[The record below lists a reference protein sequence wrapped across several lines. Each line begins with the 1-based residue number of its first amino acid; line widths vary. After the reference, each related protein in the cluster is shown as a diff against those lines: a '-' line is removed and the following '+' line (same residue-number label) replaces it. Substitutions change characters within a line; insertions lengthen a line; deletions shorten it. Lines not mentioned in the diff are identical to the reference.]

1 MRGSV
6 VCSVIILLSVSLAS
20 ASVIKG
26 ELWLNVQN
34 SCATN
39 PLLIGKA
46 HSISLSRPYAV
57 GDAKD
62 A

>member
-1 MRGSV
+1 MRGAV
-6 VCSVIILLSVSLAS
+6 VCCVVILLSLSLAS

-46 HSISLSRPYAV
+46 HSISLSCSDAV